1 MPPHIRAIL
10 TAVVI
15 AVAVVV
21 WIFRDAITLDSSPFL
36 FFAVTAAMVGALWMF
51 PEVKKGPGER

>member
-10 TAVVI
+10 TVVVI
-15 AVAVVV
+15 AVAIVV
-21 WIFRDAITLDSSPFL
+21 WIFRDALTLESSPLL
-36 FFAVTAAMVGALWMF
+36 FFAVVAGMVGALWMF